1 MITKVGRI
9 VTYLQW
15 HLPMKSR
22 DHIITWFCEITWKTK
37 IIMHPLPQCLTIKSG
52 RVGYTVKSHGPLI
65 TWSCKVM
72 WNIYLY
78 YHNAMA
84 TRLGEVVTYYEKH
97 LSLKSNNPSN
107 TWSREVMWN
116 HFISTTFESVASKPG
131 GVVTYNKEFSSKK
144 SQDLWHVVLKD
155 QVTHQIR
162 CISTI
167 TMTMTT
173 ELGRVVTY
181 NEKQRS
187 AEGRCKLK
195 RTSIV
200 LVMLFICWNAYKG
213 GKEVKYLFRRTYFL
227 DGS

>member
-1 MITKVGRI
+1 MITKVGRM

-37 IIMHPLPQCLTIKSG
+37 IIMHPLPQYLTIKSG

-144 SQDLWHVVLKD
+144 SQDLSPRSLERSSNTSNTLYFHYHNDYDHRTW
-155 QVTHQIR
+155 QGGYIQW
-162 CISTI
+162 
-167 TMTMTT
+167 
-173 ELGRVVTY
+173 EA
-181 NEKQRS
+181 EK
-187 AEGRCKLK
+187 C
-195 RTSIV
+195 
-200 LVMLFICWNAYKG
+200 G
-213 GKEVKYLFRRTYFL
+213 GEV
-227 DGS
+227 